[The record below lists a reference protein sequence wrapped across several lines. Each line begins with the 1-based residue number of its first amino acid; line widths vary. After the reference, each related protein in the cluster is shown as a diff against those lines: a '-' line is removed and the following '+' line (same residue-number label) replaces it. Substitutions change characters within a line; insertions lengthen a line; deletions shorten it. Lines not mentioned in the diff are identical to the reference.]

1 MPYYRVTLED
11 LDAVQAA
18 LMTQADGLGNTQAQT
33 QQSVTQLA
41 DTTTQALATGRATVT
56 EQLETLAQEVT
67 RSNELANAAQ
77 WTGPDADTFRQ
88 ANADLL
94 TVIDQTN
101 LRFTD
106 AVTQYEVSSQQ
117 LMATLDELVAEFT
130 VASQASQ
137 ESSTQL
143 SSAVQIEAQS
153 YEEAFNGSFA
163 YGG

>member
-1 MPYYRVTLED
+1 MPYYRGTPED
-11 LDAVQAA
+11 LGAGQAA
-18 LMTQADGLGNTQAQT
+18 PMAQADGLGNTQAQT

-94 TVIDQTN
+94 TVIDQT
-101 LRFTD
+101 
-106 AVTQYEVSSQQ
+106 
-117 LMATLDELVAEFT
+117 
-130 VASQASQ
+130 
-137 ESSTQL
+137 
-143 SSAVQIEAQS
+143 
-153 YEEAFNGSFA
+153 
-163 YGG
+163 